1 MKFFQIIGTQRSGS
15 NLFRLMLNEFEN
27 VFAPHPPHL
36 LNTFYPLIDKYNNLD
51 NKKNT
56 QRLIDDML
64 RWIKNNP
71 IKWSDLPTPERILS
85 SIEDRNL
92 FEIFRAIYTYNN
104 PTFWCC
110 KSLQNFK
117 FYNIKEFQNLNPIYI
132 YIYRDGRDVA
142 SSFKKAPIGDKH
154 IYFLAKKWYSD
165 QVICDN
171 IKKNTPIENFFSVKY
186 EDLLEDPAMVLNN
199 LCIKYDIKYNKDFL
213 NFYLSN
219 ESKKASD
226 SGRLWENLS
235 KPLIRNN
242 KEKFKKEL
250 SEKELLIFESINN
263 NILTKL
269 GYDLENNISKL
280 DISFTPNQL
289 NNFKGLNEE
298 LKSLIMSNNNLAEI
312 ELREKQRNELLKSI
326 G

>member
-1 MKFFQIIGTQRSGS
+1 M
-15 NLFRLMLNEFEN
+15 
-27 VFAPHPPHL
+27 
-36 LNTFYPLIDKYNNLD
+36 
-51 NKKNT
+51 
-56 QRLIDDML
+56 
-64 RWIKNNP
+64 
-71 IKWSDLPTPERILS
+71 
-85 SIEDRNL
+85 
-92 FEIFRAIYTYNN
+92 
-104 PTFWCC
+104 
-110 KSLQNFK
+110 
-117 FYNIKEFQNLNPIYI
+117 
-132 YIYRDGRDVA
+132 
-142 SSFKKAPIGDKH
+142 
-154 IYFLAKKWYSD
+154 
-165 QVICDN
+165 
-171 IKKNTPIENFFSVKY
+171 KY

-226 SGRLWENLS
+226 SGGLWENLS

-289 NNFKGLNEE
+289 NNFKDLNEE

>member
-1 MKFFQIIGTQRSGS
+1 MRVS
-15 NLFRLMLNEFEN
+15 
-27 VFAPHPPHL
+27 P
-36 LNTFYPLIDKYNNLD
+36 
-51 NKKNT
+51 
-56 QRLIDDML
+56 
-64 RWIKNNP
+64 
-71 IKWSDLPTPERILS
+71 
-85 SIEDRNL
+85 SI
-92 FEIFRAIYTYNN
+92 RA
-104 PTFWCC
+104 
-110 KSLQNFK
+110 
-117 FYNIKEFQNLNPIYI
+117 
-132 YIYRDGRDVA
+132 
-142 SSFKKAPIGDKH
+142 FKKAPIGDKH

-280 DISFTPNQL
+280 DISFTPDQL
-289 NNFKGLNEE
+289 NNFKDLNEE

>member
-1 MKFFQIIGTQRSGS
+1 M
-15 NLFRLMLNEFEN
+15 
-27 VFAPHPPHL
+27 
-36 LNTFYPLIDKYNNLD
+36 
-51 NKKNT
+51 
-56 QRLIDDML
+56 
-64 RWIKNNP
+64 
-71 IKWSDLPTPERILS
+71 
-85 SIEDRNL
+85 
-92 FEIFRAIYTYNN
+92 
-104 PTFWCC
+104 
-110 KSLQNFK
+110 
-117 FYNIKEFQNLNPIYI
+117 
-132 YIYRDGRDVA
+132 
-142 SSFKKAPIGDKH
+142 
-154 IYFLAKKWYSD
+154 
-165 QVICDN
+165 
-171 IKKNTPIENFFSVKY
+171 KY
-186 EDLLEDPAMVLNN
+186 EDLLEDQAMVLNN

-289 NNFKGLNEE
+289 NNFKDLNEE
-298 LKSLIMSNNNLAEI
+298 LKSLIMSNNKLAEI